1 MSFRLT
7 AHVVLTVS
15 LTSACAPAGPGHTQ
29 LQTTRDS
36 TGGILRIHHTGEAPA
51 WTPTETA
58 SIGTAEE
65 GPASLARIR
74 SLLLGLDGGVLI
86 ADAGQKSVREFGPDG
101 AFRRAIGRDGAGP
114 GEYDIPYSLGWIGDT
129 LAVLDPMNVRVGLFG
144 PTGEWRGQ
152 WPSPPLT
159 GGPSV
164 RLFPSGDGTLYLMA
178 LERRGDQLSRLFVG
192 HRPAGPVDTI
202 PDLPRPTVATGVTC
216 ERPSDGALV
225 FFDIPFAAR
234 QDHVPGPGGNFVVVD
249 GRDYRIVTLTPA
261 GDTVRIVTRE
271 VPPVPISDAEWARAT
286 VEFTEEK
293 RKHAD
298 MRCDL
303 PALPRADTKPAVQ
316 SFLLADDGS
325 LWVDRWMPEG
335 KLTEVFGPDGSL
347 LGAFPTPPRSD
358 DVIPS
363 ARGRRLAVATTDL
376 DGIPLV
382 KLYTLR

>member
-1 MSFRLT
+1 MRRPVALCLLALAACNGSGDT
-7 AHVVLTVS
+7 
-15 LTSACAPAGPGHTQ
+15 TSA
-29 LQTTRDS
+29 LNSTRDS
-36 TGGILRIHHTGEAPA
+36 TDGVLRIHHAGEAPV
-51 WTPTETA
+51 WTAAETA
-58 SIGTAEE
+58 SIGTVEE

-74 SLLLGLDGGVLI
+74 SLLLGLDGGVII
-86 ADAGQKSVREFGPDG
+86 ADAGHKSVREFAPDG
-101 AFRRAIGRDGAGP
+101 TFRRAIGRDGAGP

-144 PTGEWRGQ
+144 TDGGWQGQ

-164 RLFPSGDGTLYLMA
+164 RLFPSGDGALYLMA
-178 LERRGDQLSRLFVG
+178 LERRGDALSRLFVG

-202 PDLPRPTVATGVTC
+202 PDLPRPPVTTGVTC

-234 QDHVPGPGGNFVVVD
+234 QDHVPGPGGTFLLVD
-249 GRDYRIVTLTPA
+249 GRTYRIITLTPA
-261 GDTVRIVTRE
+261 GDTMRIVTRE
-271 VPPVPISDAEWARAT
+271 VPPVPISDAEWEMAT
-286 VEFTEEK
+286 VEFTEAK

-303 PALPRADTKPAVQ
+303 PSLPRADTKPPVQ
-316 SFLLADDGS
+316 SFFLADDGS

-335 KLTEVFGPDGSL
+335 KLTEVFDSDGNL
-347 LGAFPTPPRSD
+347 LGAFPTPARNEN
-358 DVIPS
+358 VIPS
-363 ARGRRLAVATTDL
+363 ARGRRIAVATTDL